1 MEQEISGLKVCRQ
14 LLLLQTLIQIRPQ
27 VVIFTGLLQ
36 RCKQWGYQTVHGTNP
51 VTYDLPIPFEE
62 APFTVAISTGN
73 SGNHASCGGFTKT
86 TIVLR
91 AGTTAGVWDTVGFFI
106 IGCQL
111 QWGKILGDTVNLKI
125 INFPVS
131 FNECFGGLALFNG
144 DPVAAAEYATI
155 TDITNTNFKIYMYA
169 NNAGTGYA
177 NANIFYL
184 FLGAQPQ
191 WGINTGGAVRTS
203 TLPIPFTNVFLAVA
217 STSSEWCCPGC
228 SATNTTVTTRA
239 YQSNRP
245 DVAQPN
251 DVNWI
256 IIGCQPQW
264 GYSTGG
270 SGAWALK
277 FNGVYTAVVV
287 GAPGFPAREFCGFT
301 FDYTLT
307 GWSFAA
313 GYNSPVSYIRPTTT
327 AISLGY

>member
-111 QWGKILGDTVNLKI
+111 QWG
-125 INFPVS
+125 F
-131 FNECFGGLALFNG
+131 
-144 DPVAAAEYATI
+144 
-155 TDITNTNFKIYMYA
+155 TN
-169 NNAGTGYA
+169 
-177 NANIFYL
+177 
-184 FLGAQPQ
+184 
-191 WGINTGGAVRTS
+191 NTGRPYITF
-203 TLPIPFTNVFLAVA
+203 PFKFSNVFTAISCICHNGSPSEANTVYNVSISGMNIGA
-217 STSSEWCCPGC
+217 SGGGSGKYWCAFG
-228 SATNTTVTTRA
+228 
-239 YQSNRP
+239 
-245 DVAQPN
+245 VAQ
-251 DVNWI
+251 
-256 IIGCQPQW
+256 QQW

>member
-14 LLLLQTLIQIRPQ
+14 LLLLWTLIQIRPQ

-191 WGINTGGAVRTS
+191 WGKYTNSGNDRVITYPIAFSELYYANVISSDNCETFVYGISNININYR
-203 TLPIPFTNVFLAVA
+203 LCN
-217 STSSEWCCPGC
+217 
-228 SATNTTVTTRA
+228 
-239 YQSNRP
+239 
-245 DVAQPN
+245 
-251 DVNWI
+251 
-256 IIGCQPQW
+256 
-264 GYSTGG
+264 
-270 SGAWALK
+270 
-277 FNGVYTAVVV
+277 
-287 GAPGFPAREFCGFT
+287 
-301 FDYTLT
+301 
-307 GWSFAA
+307 
-313 GYNSPVSYIRPTTT
+313 GYNDDRWNGTQTSRLFAVGR
-327 AISLGY
+327 

>member
-1 MEQEISGLKVCRQ
+1 M
-14 LLLLQTLIQIRPQ
+14 LLQS
-27 VVIFTGLLQ
+27 VS
-36 RCKQWGYQTVHGTNP
+36 K
-51 VTYDLPIPFEE
+51 
-62 APFTVAISTGN
+62 
-73 SGNHASCGGFTKT
+73 
-86 TIVLR
+86 
-91 AGTTAGVWDTVGFFI
+91 
-106 IGCQL
+106 

-184 FLGAQPQ
+184 FLGAQQQ

-264 GYSTGG
+264 RNNPGLWAIPFTEFVAGGITMTRTGSQS
-270 SGAWALK
+270 SGAWYGDSGTISLT
-277 FNGVYTAVVV
+277 GYTASCATNESWVSNISGSAIAV
-287 GAPGFPAREFCGFT
+287 G
-301 FDYTLT
+301 L
-307 GWSFAA
+307 
-313 GYNSPVSYIRPTTT
+313 
-327 AISLGY
+327 